1 MEERWEKLA
10 VKVEGGRGGGWG
22 ERAGEG
28 NSDGTVPQLNSH
40 SVKEGEREGGER
52 EEGREGR
59 GRGKKVREGE
69 RRRRNGGAKVR
80 EGG

>member
-28 NSDGTVPQLNSH
+28 NADGTVPQLNSH
-40 SVKEGEREGGER
+40 SAKEGEREGGER

-59 GRGKKVREGE
+59 RRKGGRGEGE
-69 RRRRNGGAKVR
+69 EKK
-80 EGG
+80 